1 MSAEGVITI
10 VGGLVLG
17 LIGAPTLLQWVKQ
30 IFKLKDAAAMVVVYV
45 TSGLLGVLALFVTGE
60 LTIYQFT
67 FENWVQVTTA
77 IITAATF
84 AYKIFMAQKKP
95 SG

>member
-1 MSAEGVITI
+1 MSTEGMIVTI
-10 VGGLVLG
+10 GGLILG
-17 LIGAPTLLQWVKQ
+17 LIGAPTLLQWVKEL
-30 IFKLKDAAAMVVVYV
+30 FKLKDAAAMLVVFA
-45 TSGLLGVLALFVTGE
+45 TSGILGVVALFATGE

-67 FENWVQVTTA
+67 FENWVQVTTS

-84 AYKIFMAQKKP
+84 AYKVLMAQKKP